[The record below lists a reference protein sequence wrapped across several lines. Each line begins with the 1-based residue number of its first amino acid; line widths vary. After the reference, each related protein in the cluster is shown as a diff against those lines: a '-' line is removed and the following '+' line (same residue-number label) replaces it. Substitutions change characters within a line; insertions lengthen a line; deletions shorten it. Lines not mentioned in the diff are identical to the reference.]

1 MYYPMV
7 LNENVS
13 GGHDFLRLD
22 FSLWRQRHGLLKFD
36 EEKVLILWDKLEI
49 TQNTLCTRP

>member
-1 MYYPMV
+1 M
-7 LNENVS
+7 NENVS
-13 GGHDFLRLD
+13 GGHDLLRLD

-36 EEKVLILWDKLEI
+36 EEKVFILWDMLEYI